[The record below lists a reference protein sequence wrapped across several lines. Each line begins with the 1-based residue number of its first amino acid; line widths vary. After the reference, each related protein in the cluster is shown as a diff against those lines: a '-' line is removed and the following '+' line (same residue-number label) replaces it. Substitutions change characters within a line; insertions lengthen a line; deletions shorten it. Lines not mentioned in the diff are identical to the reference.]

1 MGAKNSKKKDL
12 DKISN
17 SSLYEHSLNSK
28 SEKITESPKG
38 QYREELIKELK
49 EEVILPVENEYTE
62 SPEIIFQSKEELK
75 IKDFFENKLDE
86 DDNDYLNKFF
96 PEDLFNIKR
105 SKTFVPKPVI
115 LKAPRLHSK
124 ASDNLYITPF
134 KLSSK
139 SYGIVPK
146 WNEKPNPILS
156 EFQKDQIDCKSCNDK
171 DELLEE
177 FLLYADTEK
186 TTPNVED
193 LQDLIN
199 CRKKMIKFR
208 NSINDK
214 PYNEYENILN
224 SEDIFGDIQKGKKKH
239 HKKKS
244 FWNKHIKFQL
254 NKEKSK
260 SITHNKRSTSVQF
273 PDINLD
279 NDKPVFNQ
287 GNDDDSEDKKDE
299 DKEDKKEDDKDEG
312 LFILGIIESAA
323 KDRKRTRSV
332 VVK

>member
-1 MGAKNSKKKDL
+1 MGAKGSKTKDL

-17 SSLYEHSLNSK
+17 LSLYEYSLNFK
-28 SEKITESPKG
+28 SEKSHESPKN
-38 QYREELIKELK
+38 QNREELIKELK

-62 SPEIIFQSKEELK
+62 SPEVVFQSKEELK

-86 DDNDYLNKFF
+86 DDDDNDYLNKFF
-96 PEDLFNIKR
+96 PEDLLDIKR

-193 LQDLIN
+193 LQDLLN

-214 PYNEYENILN
+214 PYNEYENILS
-224 SEDIFGDIQKGKKKH
+224 SEDIFKKKH

-254 NKEKSK
+254 NKHKSK
-260 SITHNKRSTSVQF
+260 SITHDKRFMSESF
-273 PDINLD
+273 PDVEID
-279 NDKPVFNQ
+279 NYKPVSYK
-287 GNDDDSEDKKDE
+287 GNGEDSEDKKDE
-299 DKEDKKEDDKDEG
+299 EKEDKKEEDKDEG

-323 KDRKRTRSV
+323 RERKRTRSV